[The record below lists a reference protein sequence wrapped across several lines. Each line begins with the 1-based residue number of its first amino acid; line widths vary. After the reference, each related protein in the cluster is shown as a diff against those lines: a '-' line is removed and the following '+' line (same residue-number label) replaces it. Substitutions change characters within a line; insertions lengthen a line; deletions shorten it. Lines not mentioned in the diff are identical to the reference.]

1 MIFFSKL
8 QFWFLCFDTFN
19 RLSFI
24 LAVLTT
30 EMSGGFGETATQ
42 SASFSNNNG
51 ANNGDCGSFDCS
63 ICLDLAQDPI
73 VTLCGHLFCWPCIY
87 QWLNHHSHSNE
98 CPLCKAFIQEE
109 RLIPLYGRGKS
120 SSDSRSKYPHGGT
133 IPNRPAGQRPEPG
146 PPGPPPD
153 RNHEYIQHGFIGGFG
168 PAITASFGNITLSFG
183 GFIPSI
189 FNVQMHTL
197 NYGGHHALLRDQ
209 RHEVSPLL
217 IVGLLF
223 LCALLWE

>member
-1 MIFFSKL
+1 MHYI
-8 QFWFLCFDTFN
+8 
-19 RLSFI
+19 
-24 LAVLTT
+24 
-30 EMSGGFGETATQ
+30 EMSGGFGDTASRPTQ
-42 SASFSNNNG
+42 SSSFSTNNG
-51 ANNGDCGSFDCS
+51 SNNGDGGNFDCS

-87 QWLNHHSHSNE
+87 QWINYHSHSNE

-109 RLIPLYGRGKS
+109 QLIPLYGRGKS
-120 SSDSRSKYPHGGT
+120 SSDSRSKSFHGGN

-146 PPGPPPD
+146 PPPD
-153 RNHEYIQHGFIGGFG
+153 RNQFLQHGSGFIGGFG

-197 NYGGHHALLRDQ
+197 NFGGHHALQRD

-217 IVGLLF
+217 IVGLIF
-223 LCALLWE
+223 LLALLWE